1 MESTRNTKPNKLL
14 VLMGW
19 DAENNPSY
27 MIFFGT
33 PQCTS
38 TNDTTSKNA
47 SLYNTGSYS
56 HSQSTLSSFLTK
68 ALTSLLGSATSSTYT
83 PSTANTVSNPDTTS
97 HSSITY
103 SAYTILH
110 GHNGHF
116 PSLPNLLKLFKHNAT
131 GQNPDTYYLTSPII
145 HLPQNHQI
153 TLNDCQ
159 SFKYSDYVQAIQN
172 RMNTSSL
179 FTFANYPSAILPFAN
194 VTDQPSDTLVQLFS
208 HHSLYMRK
216 KALTTWLA
224 TNPVKT
230 QLQSI
235 LTLGSPELISG
246 LFLELAKNNN
256 SILINEADELIHS
269 SIEWTSKSFAAGI
282 KRCAKIYLTALS
294 DSSKAQHLTTL
305 RMELPNLD
313 LHLTNL
319 KGNNV
324 SANTTFS
331 GAHYRKFFY
340 QGYYEKHY
348 WKYDYTQRR
357 MVSHQ
362 MPVHFNIGPY
372 TDGHVLN
379 TVKLKSTIE
388 EADIYKAADIIG
400 KIAYYLDTP
409 RLFYYF
415 KGTKNTKAYHY
426 FIRKIRRI
434 LDNYANHEPDL
445 FIIAMKTLLTSYT
458 SNDCVCKFKNNF
470 QFNYF
475 IPYYLYA
482 SFNEPKPTSYYDY
495 YKWISQ
501 DHLLSAPGRFE
512 YTPEIWNHHIED
524 VVYIANHAQVDTVY
538 KACYYIL
545 SDSKDT
551 LAATSLDALLLLST
565 NRFKP
570 LATLALDCINRK
582 ISHET
587 SFNINTALH
596 LMTFSVEGYHQLAS
610 SYLEKFNAQLTPY
623 MLTQLLI
630 KDSVFDWYELFE
642 SSLRNLDSNEYA
654 IFIKSI
660 IYTFTSDEFNEYPY
674 YTEPLPDTLYTL
686 LIESA
691 PKLKLFPCALLNEI
705 IKLTSSTLLSH
716 SISSPS
722 VQGFLE
728 HILFSVDYEFLCSY
742 VHEITFENDIET
754 PASGEFTYKL
764 LLTLKTQML
773 PSVDEI
779 TLITKLGA
787 PALVHTLTT
796 FLSNHLED
804 LSHSPAHL
812 LALLESPVSS
822 FNDLAKRS
830 FMLIPNEKSEMVHSL
845 FLTSPV
851 ASAYNYGLELL
862 ETHYKDCMPSNLLL
876 QLLEHPNPTVKAYVS
891 TKIEMLL
898 SNLATENCDLFMYYT
913 KSILLLP
920 NKLSKYKTAIYKALP
935 DFIKNYPSY
944 YNEVNQL
951 LLNIGGSNIQI
962 DSERALTTLALIRNE
977 VLSYGV

>member
-1 MESTRNTKPNKLL
+1 
-14 VLMGW
+14 
-19 DAENNPSY
+19 
-27 MIFFGT
+27 
-33 PQCTS
+33 
-38 TNDTTSKNA
+38 
-47 SLYNTGSYS
+47 
-56 HSQSTLSSFLTK
+56 
-68 ALTSLLGSATSSTYT
+68 
-83 PSTANTVSNPDTTS
+83 
-97 HSSITY
+97 
-103 SAYTILH
+103 
-110 GHNGHF
+110 
-116 PSLPNLLKLFKHNAT
+116 
-131 GQNPDTYYLTSPII
+131 
-145 HLPQNHQI
+145 
-153 TLNDCQ
+153 
-159 SFKYSDYVQAIQN
+159 
-172 RMNTSSL
+172 
-179 FTFANYPSAILPFAN
+179 
-194 VTDQPSDTLVQLFS
+194 
-208 HHSLYMRK
+208 MRK

-224 TNPVKT
+224 TNPTKV

-235 LTLGSPELISG
+235 LALGSPELISG
-246 LFLELAKNNN
+246 LFLDLAKNNN
-256 SILINEADELIHS
+256 PTLIDEATQLIHS
-269 SIEWTSKSFAAGI
+269 SIEWTSKSFSAGI
-282 KRCAKIYLTALS
+282 KRCVKIYLTALS

-313 LHLTNL
+313 LHLTTL
-319 KGNNV
+319 KGNSVPHN
-324 SANTTFS
+324 ATFS
-331 GAHYRKFFY
+331 GAQYRKFFY
-340 QGYYEKHY
+340 QGYYEKRY
-348 WKYDYTQRR
+348 LKYDYTQRR
-357 MVSHQ
+357 MVSLE
-362 MPVHFNIGPY
+362 MPIHFNIGPY

-388 EADIYKAADIIG
+388 EADIYKAADIVG

-415 KGTKNTKAYHY
+415 KGTKNTKAYCY
-426 FIRKIRRI
+426 FLRKVRRV
-434 LDNYANHEPDL
+434 LDNYAMNEPDL
-445 FIIAMKTLLTSYT
+445 FISAMKTLLTSYT
-458 SNDCVCKFKNNF
+458 TNDCVCKFSNNF

-475 IPYYLYA
+475 IPYYLYS
-482 SFNEPKPTSYYDY
+482 SFNEPKPTSYSAY
-495 YKWISQ
+495 YQWTYQ
-501 DHLLSAPGRFE
+501 DHLLAAQGRYE
-512 YTPEIWNHHIED
+512 YMPEIWNQHIED
-524 VVYIANHAQVDTVY
+524 VVYIANHAQVDTVT

-545 SDSKDT
+545 ADYQDT
-551 LAATSLDALLLLST
+551 LATTNLDALLLLST
-565 NRFKP
+565 NSYKP
-570 LATLALDCINRK
+570 LASLAINCINCK
-582 ISHET
+582 MSKET

-610 SYLEKFNAQLTPY
+610 NYLEKFNAKLTPY

-630 KDSVFDWYELFE
+630 KDCVFDWYTLFE
-642 SSLRNLDSNEYA
+642 SSLMNLDSTEYA

-660 IYTFTSDEFNEYPY
+660 IYTFTSAEFNEYAY
-674 YTEPLPDTLYTL
+674 YKDPLPDTLYDL

-691 PKLKLFPCALLNEI
+691 SKLKLFSESLLIETL
-705 IKLTSSTLLSH
+705 KFTTLTLLGRFIASS
-716 SISSPS
+716 SI
-722 VQGFLE
+722 QGFLE
-728 HILFSVDYEFLCSY
+728 HILFSADYEFLCSY

-754 PASGEFTYKL
+754 PTSGEFTYKL

-804 LSHSPAHL
+804 LSHSPTHL
-812 LALLESPVSS
+812 LALIESPVSS

-830 FMLIPNEKSEMVHSL
+830 FMLIPNEKSEEVHSL

-862 ETHYKDCMPSNLLL
+862 ETHYKDCMPSNLLF

-898 SNLATENCDLFMYYT
+898 SNLAIENCDLFMYYT